1 MKSIKKSRVDYTKGA
16 IKEDTLPAHP
26 MELFNQWMTFALS
39 EVKEPN
45 AFVLSTVNDTGVPS
59 SRVLLLR
66 DVNERGLVF
75 FTNYLSQKGQE
86 MASSSH
92 VSMNFFWPKLEQ
104 QIRIN
109 GKAQKVP
116 GSISDSYFESRPYE
130 SQIGAWSSP
139 QSSMIENRKQLDD
152 KVDFFTKKYTDKVP
166 RPSHWG
172 GYVVC
177 PNKVEFWQGR
187 SNRLHDRIVYT
198 KNEEYWLIN
207 RLAP

>member
-26 MELFNQWMTFALS
+26 MELFKQWMTFALS

-45 AFVLSTVNDTGVPS
+45 AFVLSTVNDVGVPS

-109 GKAQKVP
+109 GTAQKVP

-152 KVDFFTKKYTDKVP
+152 KVEFFTKKYTDKVP

-198 KNEEYWLIN
+198 KDEEHWLIN